1 MRISPEFGT
10 PGAYAFDVLAA
21 PSLLCA
27 LIVFV
32 TGVAIL
38 LHEHYSRVGWLH
50 FGLSSAI
57 GVWQLGLA
65 FAIVS
70 VAPSA
75 GRWWCY
81 ATTFAAI
88 FITAFQFHFAV
99 TLAGRSVKRERAVVL
114 VWLVTAVLIGLLI
127 GTSTFVQ
134 EPHRYWW
141 GWYSWY
147 GPAGFAF
154 IALTVGV
161 ACAAAFLYWKLY
173 RSHPRDSIVA
183 RRSRLLLGALL
194 VGSGGGFD
202 FLPTLG
208 VDVFP
213 IGGVLLMLG
222 NVINAWTTWR
232 YRLVE
237 ITPAFAAQRFMDT
250 MSDGVLVLD
259 QDGVVRLVNAAGCGM
274 LGYRAEELLHAVPP
288 AGLGVLLFGH
298 EELPHFPSV
307 GFMGQERQ
315 YQTPAGNRRTLSVSV
330 SLMREGG
337 REPLAAV
344 VTLRD
349 ITAAMAAQEQ
359 IHKLAYYDP
368 LTNLPNRLLLK
379 ERFSQAMARA
389 ERARGQAAVLFLDL
403 DRFKQVNDTL
413 GHEAGDLLL
422 KAVSER
428 ITACVRES
436 DLVMRNAE
444 SAKDSTLA
452 RLGGDEFVL
461 LLSPVER
468 GEDAAKVARRILQ
481 ALAQPFRLAGGMEVM
496 SGVSIGI
503 SLYPADGEDADTL
516 MKKADLAMY
525 HAKESGRNTS
535 RFFNEEMNSIS
546 MQRFGM
552 ETSLRRAMSGHEFLL
567 YYQPVIELASGKV
580 SGLDAQLYWNH
591 PQHGMMSERDF
602 QLVAQDAGLAG
613 ALGDWVIRTACFQMR
628 AWEGAGVAHLR
639 LSVSVSPALLE
650 RGNVVETVRESLAQT
665 RLDPSRLLLC
675 MREPGLRA
683 DRDKVASVMQSLD
696 AMGVTL
702 VLDDF
707 GSGQVSVEDLA
718 TYPIGMV
725 RLRGGHLRT
734 SPLGGDAAVIAGALV
749 GLVHGLGFEAMA
761 SGADDAAATAFLR
774 ELGCDHVLGGH
785 LAPAVPAEE
794 IPPLLAAFVGRRSQ
808 DTT

>member
-1 MRISPEFGT
+1 MQISDVIGPA
-10 PGAYAFDVLAA
+10 GAYEANALAL
-21 PSLLCA
+21 PSTLCA
-27 LIVFV
+27 LIVFAA
-32 TGVAIL
+32 GVSIL
-38 LHEHYSRVGWLH
+38 FHERFSRVGWLH
-50 FGLSSAI
+50 FFLSSAI
-57 GVWQLGLA
+57 GAWQVGLA
-65 FAIVS
+65 LAMHSVS
-70 VAPSA
+70 PPT
-75 GRWWCY
+75 GRWWAH
-81 ATTFAAI
+81 ATTVAAVL
-88 FITAFQFHFAV
+88 ITTFQFHFAV
-99 TLAGRSVKRERAVVL
+99 TLAGRSVWRMRAVAV
-114 VWLVTAVLIGLLI
+114 VWIIAAGLLALLF
-127 GTSTFVQ
+127 GTDTFVPQ
-134 EPHRYWW
+134 AHRYPW
-141 GWYSWY
+141 GWFSWY
-147 GPAGFAF
+147 GPAGWAF
-154 IALTVGV
+154 IVLTIAVV
-161 ACAAAFLYWKLY
+161 NACVLLYWNLY
-173 RSHPRDSIVA
+173 RSNPPDSVA
-183 RRSRLLLGALL
+183 SLRGRWLLVAVL
-194 VGSGGGFD
+194 VGSVGAVD
-202 FLPTLG
+202 FLPTFGL
-208 VDVFP
+208 DILP
-213 IGGVLLMLG
+213 LGGVALMLG

-250 MSDGVLVLD
+250 MSDGVVVLD
-259 QDGVVRLVNAAGCGM
+259 QDGMVRLVNPAACEM
-274 LGYRAEELLHAVPP
+274 LGYRSEELLHASP
-288 AGLGVLLFGH
+288 AAGVGQLLFGH
-298 EELPHFPSV
+298 DEVPHFPQA
-307 GFMGQERQ
+307 GFVGQERQ
-315 YQTPAGNRRTLSVSV
+315 YQTPAGSRRTLSVSV
-330 SLMREGG
+330 SLMQEGG

-368 LTNLPNRLLLK
+368 LTNLPNRQLLK

-481 ALAQPFRLAGGMEVM
+481 SLAQPFRLAGGAEVM

-503 SLYPADGEDADTL
+503 SLYPGDGEDADTL

-525 HAKESGRNTS
+525 HAKESGRNTA
-535 RFFNEEMNSIS
+535 RFFDDEMNSIT
-546 MQRFGM
+546 MQRAGM

-567 YYQPVIELASGKV
+567 YYQPVMDARTNAV
-580 SGLDAQLYWNH
+580 SGLDAQLFWNH
-591 PQHGMMSERDF
+591 PQHGMIAERDF
-602 QLVAQDAGLAG
+602 HSVAHDAGLDG
-613 ALGDWVIRTACFQMR
+613 PLGDWIIRTACFQMR
-628 AWEGAGVAHLR
+628 AWEGSGVARLR

-650 RGNVVETVRESLAQT
+650 RGNLLETVRESLAQT
-665 RLDPSRLLLC
+665 RLDPHRLLLC
-675 MREPGLRA
+675 LREPGLRA
-683 DRDKVASVMQSLD
+683 DRDKVVAVMQALN

-725 RLRGGHLRT
+725 RLRGGYLRGA
-734 SPLGGDAAVIAGALV
+734 PPGGDAAVIGGALV
-749 GLVHGLGFEAMA
+749 GLVHGLGLEVMA
-761 SGADDAAATAFLR
+761 SGADDEDGTAFLR
-774 ELGCDHVLGGH
+774 GLDCDHLLGTTF
-785 LAPAVPAEE
+785 AAAVPAED
-794 IPPLLAAFVGRRSQ
+794 IPPALATMRSAATR
-808 DTT
+808 DW